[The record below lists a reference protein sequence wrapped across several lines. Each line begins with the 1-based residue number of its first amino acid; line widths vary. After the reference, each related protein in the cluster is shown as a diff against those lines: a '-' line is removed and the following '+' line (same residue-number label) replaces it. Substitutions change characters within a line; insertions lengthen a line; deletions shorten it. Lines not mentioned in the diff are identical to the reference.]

1 MGLNCAWLGAFKNFM
16 VASIF
21 SFLYGTVYFFLF
33 WPIYIWLQCI
43 IYLQFRLPIIYI
55 KMRNKFLDFSEK
67 NDWKNSRFAC
77 FVDCNH
83 PLPSAW
89 SQPWWVDCCMYS
101 IGICD
106 FGGNLWSALVDS
118 RSTTSQVVDPDRV
131 ARSAFSLARSPRPW
145 HDPSFSVAGA
155 SYISECTLEVFS
167 LRTDSNETV

>member
-1 MGLNCAWLGAFKNFM
+1 M

-21 SFLYGTVYFFLF
+21 LFYTEPSTFLYSHQFISGS
-33 WPIYIWLQCI
+33 CI
-43 IYLQFRLPIIYI
+43 IYLQFRPQLYEKCI
-55 KMRNKFLDFSEK
+55 KIFTFREK

-77 FVDCNH
+77 FVDCNR

-89 SQPWWVDCCMYS
+89 SQPWWVDCCTYS

-106 FGGNLWSALVDS
+106 FGDNLWSALADS
-118 RSTTSQVVDPDRV
+118 RSTTSQVVDPNRV

-145 HDPSFSVAGA
+145 HDPSFSVAEA